1 MKVQPPNDVA
11 VPGARQFATTRWSVV
26 LAAQDRE
33 SPDSREALASLC
45 STYWYPVYAFIRRR
59 GHAAHDAQD
68 LTQDFFTTLLEKS
81 YLRSVDRE
89 RGRFRAFLLTA
100 VSRFLSNQRE
110 RSRAAKRGG
119 GKQPLS
125 LDFVTGESRY
135 RHEPA
140 DDWTAERLF
149 ERRWALTLLETVLAR
164 LDEEYR
170 QQRKGPLFER
180 LRNYITGDGGGNTYA
195 ETAAALDM
203 TEAAVK
209 VAVHRLRRRYRET
222 LREEI
227 AATVQSPDEIDDE
240 LKRLFEAI
248 V

>member
-1 MKVQPPNDVA
+1 MKTQPPNDVA
-11 VPGARQFATTRWSVV
+11 EQGARVFATTRWSIV

-33 SPDSREALASLC
+33 SPDSRKALASLC
-45 STYWYPVYAFIRRR
+45 LTYWYPVYAFVRRR

-68 LTQDFFTTLLEKS
+68 LTQEFFATLLEKS

-89 RGRFRAFLLTA
+89 RGRFRTFLLTA

-110 RSRAAKRGG
+110 RSRASKRGG
-119 GKQPLS
+119 GNQPLS
-125 LDFVTGESRY
+125 LDFATGESRY

-140 DDWTAERLF
+140 DAWTPERLF
-149 ERRWALTLLETVLAR
+149 DRRWAFTLLDTVLAR
-164 LDEEYR
+164 LEDEYR
-170 QQRKGPLFER
+170 RQEKGPLFER
-180 LRNYITGDGGGNTYA
+180 LQDYITGDGGGSAYA

-203 TEAAVK
+203 TEGAVK

-227 AATVQSPDEIDDE
+227 AATVESPDEIDDE
-240 LKRLFEAI
+240 LKRLFDAI
-248 V
+248 A